1 MREWIIAVMN
11 AWGYGGIVF
20 LIAIE
25 NVFPPIPSEVILT
38 FGGFMT
44 TCTDMRL
51 WWVVVAAT
59 VGSLLG
65 AVILY
70 GAGRLL
76 GADKVMTILDGKV
89 GKLLHFQRADVESA
103 MTWFEEKGAPAVLL
117 CRCVPIVRSVIS
129 IPAGMAK
136 MPFLPFLMLT
146 AVGSFAWNTVL
157 IYLGSLAGNSW
168 EKIAASLGTYSDV
181 VMLVLLTL
189 VPVVTLAILHRK
201 KCS

>member
-89 GKLLHFQRADVESA
+89 GKLVHFQRADVESA

-201 KCS
+201 KRS